1 MINSSYK
8 TGIYRLKKRKENEIK
23 ETKICPQ
30 GNSRR
35 LGMIHAMVG
44 CTTSVNPFAR
54 KREEKWEENEGVE
67 GKFVLS

>member
-1 MINSSYK
+1 M
-8 TGIYRLKKRKENEIK
+8 RLRKQKYAHK
-23 ETKICPQ
+23 ETASK
-30 GNSRR
+30 R
-35 LGMIHAMVG
+35 LGLRMIHAMVG